1 MVDVNHFLL
10 HRKTHFPEVL
20 GFLNGIRII
29 YIVIR
34 QTKLVT
40 TILDICGTNL
50 LTSVRMDRIV
60 INTNNE
66 DKP

>member
-10 HRKTHFPEVL
+10 HRKTHFSEVL